1 MKRLTAGEPL
11 PGLRAELW
19 LIKRLGEHG
28 VKITDGVTT
37 PEIRK
42 QRARRAI
49 QVAKLDQTIVGVIEK
64 KPLTY
69 AQVFQHMYGEPLGV
83 LDPTEE
89 LPL

>member
-1 MKRLTAGEPL
+1 MRRPSAGEPL

-42 QRARRAI
+42 ARARQAI
-49 QVAKLDQTIVGVIEK
+49 VDAKLDQAIVGKIEN
-64 KPLTY
+64 KPMTY
-69 AQVFQHMYGEPLGV
+69 AQVFEHMYGEPLGAV
-83 LDPTEE
+83 GVTAKL
-89 LPL
+89 L